1 MQAQALTPAE
11 IFGYHV
17 RYVVPLFQRPYV
29 WNRRDQWEPLW
40 EDVRAVAQRL
50 LDGPPAHRPPV
61 APHFLGAI
69 VVEQAP
75 TTVGSVAVYH
85 VIDGQQRLTTLQL
98 LLDAAR
104 LVAQELAD
112 PSVEDDE
119 PDVDRDIDAFTSAAA
134 DAALLARMVR
144 NDPAV
149 RRDNDELKVWP
160 TLADRDAYRAALADV
175 AGTAPVAQ
183 AHAYFVE
190 AIAEWVHAGPPVAR
204 LSALTRALT
213 GHLRAVVIHL
223 DPGDNAQT
231 IFETLNHR
239 GAPLLAADLIK
250 NLVFR
255 LADARGL
262 DVVGLYQR
270 YWSELDGPFWR
281 AYVRRGRQV
290 VPRIDIF
297 VNYWLV
303 MRLTREVRTDE
314 IFAAFRDHLDTVDE
328 RLEDTLAALA
338 RDAGTY
344 ATALAE
350 EPDDPVAARFCY
362 RVFEALD
369 TGALMPVYLWL
380 MRWSPHRLPVE
391 QRGRALGALESWV
404 VRRWLCG
411 LPAKDTTNVVLDLLS
426 EVDSAGP
433 EAAGD
438 ATEAFLL
445 RQRISARVWPADPVV
460 RKALKTTAVD
470 GRPLRPRLRMVL
482 EAIEDHQRTEK
493 SEGRACER
501 GLTVEHIMP
510 LGWRQHWTGGTDPAT
525 AVLRDTLVHTLG
537 NLTLARWKLNADL
550 GNLPWT
556 DAEASAQ
563 GLGGTGKR
571 SELARHSLLRIN
583 ADLVARNPDAWTAE
597 AITER
602 SAALATVILTLWPR
616 ALAPRPATDAPA
628 PTPAP
633 SAGSSAGSSPGSSLG
648 SSAGSSP
655 ASSIVEGDEPGEPG
669 TGSKYPRLTEFLRQ
683 QTADPLPLTFQQVID
698 VLGGPLPPS
707 ARTSIPYW
715 SRNNAALGKAI
726 SAGGYRPTNVD
737 LWNER
742 LILTKGRAERRART
756 SRRYVR
762 RRPTP
767 A

>member
-1 MQAQALTPAE
+1 VQAQALTPAE

-40 EDVRAVAQRL
+40 DDVRAVAQRL
-50 LDGPPAHRPPV
+50 LDGPPAFRPTLI

-104 LVAQELAD
+104 LVARDLAD
-112 PSVEDDE
+112 RDLDAD
-119 PDVDRDIDAFTSAAA
+119 PDADPDPDPATDVKA
-134 DAALLARMVR
+134 DADLLQRLVR

-149 RRDNDELKVWP
+149 RRDDDDLKVWP

-175 AGTAPVAQ
+175 AGAAPVAQ

-190 AIAEWVHAGPPVAR
+190 VISDWVFAAAPAPRVA
-204 LSALTRALT
+204 ALTRALT
-213 GHLRAVVIHL
+213 THLRAVVIHL

-270 YWSELDGPFWR
+270 YWSDLDGPFWR

-303 MRLTREVRTDE
+303 MRLAREVRTDE
-314 IFAAFRDHLDTVDE
+314 IFAGFRDHLDTVDE

-338 RDAGTY
+338 RDADRY
-344 ATALAE
+344 ATALTD
-350 EPDDPVAARFCY
+350 EPNDPVAAQFCY
-362 RVFEALD
+362 RVFDALD

-380 MRWSPHRLPVE
+380 MRWSPQRLPVE
-391 QRGRALGALESWV
+391 QRDRALRALESWA

-411 LPAKDTTNVVLDLLS
+411 LPTKDTTNVVLELLS
-426 EVDSAGP
+426 DVEDAGP
-433 EAAGD
+433 EVAGEV
-438 ATEAFLL
+438 TEAFLL
-445 RQRISARVWPADPVV
+445 RQRISARVWPADQVV
-460 RKALKTTAVD
+460 RKALKTAAVD

-493 SEGRACER
+493 SEGQACER
-501 GLTVEHIMP
+501 GLTVEHVMP
-510 LGWRQHWTGGTDPAT
+510 LAWRQHWTGGADPAT

-537 NLTLARWKLNADL
+537 NLTLARWKLNSDL

-556 DAEASAQ
+556 DGEAAAQ

-571 SELARHSLLRIN
+571 SELAKHSLLRMN
-583 ADLVARNPDAWTAE
+583 ADLVTRNPDAWNQD

-602 SAALATVILTLWPR
+602 TATLATVIIAVWPR
-616 ALAPRPATDAPA
+616 AVPTSPA
-628 PTPAP
+628 PPAIVSPAEAP
-633 SAGSSAGSSPGSSLG
+633 STVDL
-648 SSAGSSP
+648 
-655 ASSIVEGDEPGEPG
+655 DEPVPADAG
-669 TGSKYPRLTEFLRQ
+669 TGSKYTRLTEFLRQ
-683 QTADPLPLTFQQVID
+683 QTADPLPLTFQQVVD
-698 VLGGPLPPS
+698 VLGAALPPS

-767 A
+767 S

>member
-1 MQAQALTPAE
+1 VQAQALTPAE

-50 LDGPPAHRPPV
+50 LDGAPTHGRSV

-98 LLDAAR
+98 LIDACR
-104 LVAQELAD
+104 LVAARHDTAEAD
-112 PSVEDDE
+112 RLE
-119 PDVDRDIDAFTSAAA
+119 R
-134 DAALLARMVR
+134 LVR

-149 RRDNDELKVWP
+149 RREDDEHKVWP
-160 TLADRDAYRAALADV
+160 TLADREPYRAALQATGEL
-175 AGTAPVAQ
+175 ASAPVGQ

-190 AIAEWVHAGPPVAR
+190 TIGEWVADGDPGPRLVA
-204 LSALTRALT
+204 LARAVST
-213 GHLRAVVIHL
+213 HLRAVVIHL

-255 LADARGL
+255 RAEAQGL
-262 DVVGLYQR
+262 DVVALYQR
-270 YWSELDGPFWR
+270 YWAELDTAFWR

-303 MRLTREVRTDE
+303 MRTAAEVRTDE
-314 IFAAFRDHLDTVDE
+314 IFAGFRDHLDAAED
-328 RLEDTLAALA
+328 RLEDVLADLA
-338 RDAGTY
+338 RDGAAY
-344 ATALAE
+344 ATALTDSPAE
-350 EPDDPVAARFCY
+350 PGPARFCY
-362 RVFEALD
+362 RVFDALD
-369 TGALMPVYLWL
+369 SGALMPVYLWL
-380 MRWSPHRLPVE
+380 MQWSPDELPE
-391 QRGRALGALESWV
+391 RERDRALSALESWA

-411 LPAKDTTNVVLDLLS
+411 LATKDTTNVVLDLLA
-426 EVDSAGP
+426 DL
-433 EAAGD
+433 EAAGPD
-438 ATEAFLL
+438 RAGEATEAFLL
-445 RQRISARVWPADPVV
+445 RQRPAARVWPADQAV
-460 RKALKTTAVD
+460 RKALKTAALD
-470 GRPLRPRLRMVL
+470 GRLLRPRLRMVL
-482 EAIEDHQRTEK
+482 EAVEDHVRTEK
-493 SEGRACER
+493 SEGPACER
-501 GLTVEHIMP
+501 GLTVEHVMP
-510 LGWRQHWTGGTDPAT
+510 LAWRQHWNGGADPAA

-556 DAEASAQ
+556 DIEATRQ
-563 GLGGTGKR
+563 GLGSTGKR

-583 ADLVARNPDAWTAE
+583 ADLVANNPDAWTEAAIAARTAE
-597 AITER
+597 
-602 SAALATVILTLWPR
+602 LADLLLAVWPR
-616 ALAPRPATDAPA
+616 A
-628 PTPAP
+628 TPARGPVVEPPPVAVP
-633 SAGSSAGSSPGSSLG
+633 SSVST
-648 SSAGSSP
+648 
-655 ASSIVEGDEPGEPG
+655 VEGDEPVEVG
-669 TGSKYPRLTEFLRQ
+669 TGSKYTRLTEFLRG
-683 QTADPLPLTFQQVID
+683 QTADPLPLTFQQVVD

-726 SAGGYRPTNVD
+726 AAGGYRPTNVD

-762 RRPTP
+762 RRPS

>member
-50 LDGPPAHRPPV
+50 LDGPPTNRPAV

-112 PSVEDDE
+112 PSRDDAATE
-119 PDVDRDIDAFTSAAA
+119 PEPGTDGADVAA

-190 AIAEWVHAGPPVAR
+190 AISEWVYAGPAATR

-213 GHLRAVVIHL
+213 AHLRAVVIHL

-314 IFAAFRDHLDTVDE
+314 IFAGFRDHLDTVDE
-328 RLEDTLAALA
+328 RLEDTLTALA
-338 RDAGTY
+338 RDAETY
-344 ATALAE
+344 ATALTE
-350 EPDDPVAARFCY
+350 EPDDAVAAQFCY

-380 MRWSPHRLPVE
+380 MRWSPQRLPVE
-391 QRGRALGALESWV
+391 QRDQALHALESWV

-411 LPAKDTTNVVLDLLS
+411 LPSKDTTNVVLDLLS
-426 EVDSAGP
+426 EVEDAGP
-433 EAAGD
+433 ELAGE

-460 RKALKTTAVD
+460 RKALKTSAVD

-493 SEGRACER
+493 SEGQACER
-501 GLTVEHIMP
+501 GLTVEHVMP
-510 LGWRQHWTGGTDPAT
+510 LGWRQHWNGGADPAT

-556 DAEASAQ
+556 DGEAGAQ

-583 ADLVARNPDAWTAE
+583 ADLVSRNPDAWTAD

-602 SAALATVILTLWPR
+602 SAALATVIIALWPR
-616 ALAPRPATDAPA
+616 AVPTRPPADPPALVPIESSVSPVSTVSTVEVDELAD
-628 PTPAP
+628 
-633 SAGSSAGSSPGSSLG
+633 L
-648 SSAGSSP
+648 
-655 ASSIVEGDEPGEPG
+655 G

-683 QTADPLPLTFQQVID
+683 QTADPLPLTFQQVVD

-742 LILTKGRAERRART
+742 LILTKGRSERRART

-767 A
+767 S